1 MHDRTSLRCAPTML
15 DVMDHV
21 LDRGVIVEAPTSA
34 ATEATSTSHIALLDV
49 TARVDVTTGADDAL
63 KEMTRSADTQ
73 C

>member
-1 MHDRTSLRCAPTML
+1 MHDRTSLRRAPTLL

-34 ATEATSTSHIALLDV
+34 ATEAASTSHIALLDV

-63 KEMTRSADTQ
+63 KEMTQ
-73 C
+73 VG